1 MNNRIDFSVIQLNH
15 YKCKTFPEYRKIRK
29 RQRADVIGDIHENV
43 EETFARYN
51 INEVSDFTAQQFY
64 EKVCR

>member
-1 MNNRIDFSVIQLNH
+1 MNHKIDFSLIQLNH
-15 YKCKTFPEYRKIRK
+15 YKCKTFPEYREIRK

-43 EETFARYN
+43 EETFARCN
-51 INEVSDFTAQQFY
+51 INQVSDFTAQQFY